1 MLLRIAQGQQR
12 PAQVQADAKMLV
24 DSGGVRDLG
33 ACFVACR
40 AFCVLRFCVLRVEP
54 KLRNCCL
61 RFEIPHLRFGRAA
74 KVRDPA
80 VLEWASI
87 PAGHNSAREWTRWT
101 KGLYGCKLEPYMM
114 RVNLWSAQAG
124 RAVEATVPLL
134 LPHEIYSELHRQSE
148 ALFLRSV
155 LGLTPAGAVLEFWEQ
170 ALMKPWGHGHPAFE
184 DPSLLDRM
192 HPLWLYYDGVESY
205 TEQESHVFA
214 VGSALQRGDNSVR
227 LHLLCTVLEARV
239 CTKELKRGLVNEFV
253 RCCAWSLR
261 CARLGI
267 MPSRGPYGEEFSPGS
282 WRQQRAGEL
291 IAGEHRLCF
300 AGVQGDRKAMVMLHD
315 FSRYWQTLQI
325 CERCLATRPSCSRA
339 GDPGLSYGYVGRRA
353 TWPKTAVSHD
363 EYAQEARQSSS
374 QRAGRPVPAWR
385 FPAWRFP
392 ASTVCVA
399 IPCVAIPCVPCDS
412 RSEAIRVDSLRGDF
426 LRFARD
432 CLAHVPRG
440 LPSEP
445 LKDGTCSSILRTCF
459 TTCTWDTGVMQWA
472 LPWSKSWRARGA
484 STPGA
489 TSSYDGTRT
498 CASGCAAT
506 VCGHPGTGCS
516 CGP

>member
-1 MLLRIAQGQQR
+1 MPQSEYVETVLLRIAHGQQR

-24 DSGGVRDLG
+24 DSGGVRD
-33 ACFVACR
+33 
-40 AFCVLRFCVLRVEP
+40 
-54 KLRNCCL
+54 
-61 RFEIPHLRFGRAA
+61 
-74 KVRDPA
+74 PA
-80 VLEWASI
+80 VQEWASI
-87 PAGHNSAREWTRWT
+87 PVGHNSARDWTRWT
-101 KGLYGCKLEPYMM
+101 RGLYGCKLDPYMM

-134 LPHEIYSELHRQSE
+134 LPHEIYNELHRQSE

-184 DPSLLDRM
+184 DPGLLDRM

-239 CTKELKRGLVNEFV
+239 CTKELKRGLVNEFA

-267 MPSRGPYGEEFSPGS
+267 MPSRGPNGEEFSPGS
-282 WRQQRAGEL
+282 WRQQRAGEP

-300 AGVQGDRKAMVMLHD
+300 AGVQGDRKAMLLLHD

-325 CERCLATRPSCSRA
+325 CEQCLATRPSRSRQ
-339 GDPGLSYGYVGRRA
+339 GDPGLCYGYVGRRA

-363 EYAQEARQSSS
+363 EYAQEAKQSSS
-374 QRAGRPVPAWR
+374 QRAGRPVSLLRPASRARVPVGRKR
-385 FPAWRFP
+385 FV
-392 ASTVCVA
+392 STVCVA
-399 IPCVAIPCVPCDS
+399 ISRVLLAI
-412 RSEAIRVDSLRGDF
+412 
-426 LRFARD
+426 
-432 CLAHVPRG
+432 
-440 LPSEP
+440 
-445 LKDGTCSSILRTCF
+445 
-459 TTCTWDTGVMQWA
+459 
-472 LPWSKSWRARGA
+472 SWRMFPEV
-484 STPGA
+484 SLQ
-489 TSSYDGTRT
+489 S
-498 CASGCAAT
+498 
-506 VCGHPGTGCS
+506 H
-516 CGP
+516 